1 MQLPLTTVNNSTRQ
15 IWLLALWLLWAALLF
30 GGFLFGKL
38 NSETRRRMSTWT
50 RMSSSF
56 ILVVAAWSWYFLALT
71 DATSSLFDQFAWLIA
86 IGMTLG
92 FVGDLFMAELL
103 PLKNDVIAGIVAF
116 GLGHVAYITGI
127 VSISRQLDHYSSN
140 IQWNALAI
148 WLLIGILGWYIV
160 VFRGQKATLLHWAAL
175 PYALLLATTTGLATA
190 LALQASA
197 FIWLA
202 IGAALFLF
210 SDLILAAQL
219 FNGLH
224 FRLIGD
230 VVWLTYG
237 PGQMMIVYSL
247 ANV

>member
-1 MQLPLTTVNNSTRQ
+1 MTLPFTTLNAQ
-15 IWLLALWLLWAALLF
+15 PLWLLALWLLWAALLF
-30 GGFLFGKL
+30 GGFFFGKL
-38 NSETRRRMSTWT
+38 DRETRRRMPTWM

-56 ILVVAAWSWYFLALT
+56 ILVMAAWSGCFFALSHP
-71 DATSSLFDQFAWLIA
+71 ASSQFDQFALLIA
-86 IGMTLG
+86 TGMTLG

-103 PLKNDVIAGIVAF
+103 PLKNYVIGGIAAF

-127 VSISRQLDHYSSN
+127 FTISRQLEHYSAST
-140 IQWNALAI
+140 QLFALAI
-148 WLLIGILGWYIV
+148 WLLIGLLGWYIV
-160 VFRGQKATLLHWAAL
+160 VFRGQKATILHWAAL

-190 LALQASA
+190 LALQTSA
-197 FIWLA
+197 FVWLA

-230 VVWLTYG
+230 LVWLTYG

-247 ANV
+247 ANL